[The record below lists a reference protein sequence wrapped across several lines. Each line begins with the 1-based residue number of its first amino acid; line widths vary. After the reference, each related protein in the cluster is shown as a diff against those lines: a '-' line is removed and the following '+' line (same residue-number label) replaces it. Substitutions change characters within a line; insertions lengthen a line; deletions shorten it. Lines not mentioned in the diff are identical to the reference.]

1 MDNIMA
7 NLTAIITVIAGLFV
21 VKKITGFIFKLIF
34 GAVLVGFLYYVYN
47 GGSLDAVNEFINSVM

>member
-1 MDNIMA
+1 MA
-7 NLTAIITVIAGLFV
+7 NLTAIITVIVGLFV